1 LLLVTGRRAQYN
13 KGEIKSKDLIKP
25 ADYRAEHLRVE
36 MKQKR
41 IMIADD
47 DPGIVDAVEM
57 LLEFEGY
64 EVTSTVDGSTVLDM
78 KGELP
83 DLLLLDIWMSGEDGR
98 DICKKLKSLSATKN
112 IPVIMISASRD
123 IKASALAAGADDFL
137 AKPFE
142 MDELLK
148 KIEELTN

>member
-1 LLLVTGRRAQYN
+1 
-13 KGEIKSKDLIKP
+13 
-25 ADYRAEHLRVE
+25 

-64 EVTSTVDGSTVLDM
+64 QVTSTVDGSTVLDM
-78 KGELP
+78 KDELP

-123 IKASALAAGADDFL
+123 IKESALAAGADDFL

-142 MDELLK
+142 MDELLR
-148 KIEELTN
+148 KIEQLT

>member
-1 LLLVTGRRAQYN
+1 
-13 KGEIKSKDLIKP
+13 
-25 ADYRAEHLRVE
+25 
-36 MKQKR
+36 MKQKK

-64 EVTSTVDGSTVLDM
+64 QVTSTVDGSTVLDM
-78 KGELP
+78 KDELS

-98 DICKKLKSLSATKN
+98 DICKKLKSINATKN

-123 IKASALAAGADDFL
+123 IKESAMAAGADDFL

-148 KIEELTN
+148 KIESLT

>member
-1 LLLVTGRRAQYN
+1 MSL
-13 KGEIKSKDLIKP
+13 
-25 ADYRAEHLRVE
+25 
-36 MKQKR
+36 KQKK

-47 DPGIVDAVEM
+47 DPGIVDAIEM

-64 EVTSTVDGSTVLDM
+64 DVSSTVDGSTVLDM
-78 KGELP
+78 KHELP

-98 DICKKLKSLSATKN
+98 DICKKLKQEPLTKN

-123 IKASALAAGADDFL
+123 IKESAMDAGADDFL

-142 MDELLK
+142 MNDLLK
-148 KIEELTN
+148 KIEDLIN

>member
-1 LLLVTGRRAQYN
+1 MSL
-13 KGEIKSKDLIKP
+13 KHKK
-25 ADYRAEHLRVE
+25 
-36 MKQKR
+36 

-64 EVTSTVDGSTVLDM
+64 DVISTVDGSTVLDM
-78 KGELP
+78 KENLP

-98 DICKKLKSLSATKN
+98 DICKKLKQEPLTKN
-112 IPVIMISASRD
+112 IPIIMVSASHD
-123 IKASALAAGADDFL
+123 IKESAIEAGADDFL

-142 MDELLK
+142 MNELLK
-148 KIEELTN
+148 KIEDLTRY